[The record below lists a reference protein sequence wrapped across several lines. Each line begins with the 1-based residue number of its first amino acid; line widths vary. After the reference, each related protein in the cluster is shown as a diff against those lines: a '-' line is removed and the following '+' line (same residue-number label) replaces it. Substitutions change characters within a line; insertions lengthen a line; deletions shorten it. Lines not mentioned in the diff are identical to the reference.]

1 MKQILCI
8 SKNKDT
14 IEKIL
19 EIVFWLAVI
28 ILITSSILLK
38 PLNDLDEMWNYNFS
52 KNILEGR
59 LPYKDFNIII
69 MPLVP
74 YIGTVFLAIFGN
86 EMFSMRIFAIVT
98 NFLILFSAE
107 KQRAIRPERK
117 NIMRINLLSN
127 PKTKYLENKTL
138 YITRA
143 VITKTEPGPIP
154 FSLVITLDV
163 PRYGLISDS
172 LCLSTDRDWR
182 VFREILQQTGLTRV
196 HKEGKD

>member
-1 MKQILCI
+1 M
-8 SKNKDT
+8 
-14 IEKIL
+14 
-19 EIVFWLAVI
+19 
-28 ILITSSILLK
+28 
-38 PLNDLDEMWNYNFS
+38 
-52 KNILEGR
+52 NILNKR
-59 LPYKDFNIII
+59 K
-69 MPLVP
+69 
-74 YIGTVFLAIFGN
+74 
-86 EMFSMRIFAIVT
+86 T

-196 HKEGKD
+196 HKEGKDCTIIDTDDLIGKSVIISIYKARTPEMVIEYRDEEGYL